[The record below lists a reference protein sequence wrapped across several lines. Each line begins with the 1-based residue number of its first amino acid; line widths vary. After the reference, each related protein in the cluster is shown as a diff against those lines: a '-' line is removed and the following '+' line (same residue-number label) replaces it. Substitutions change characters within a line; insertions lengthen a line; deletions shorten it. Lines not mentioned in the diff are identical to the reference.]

1 MSKLLDNK
9 LTLKDKEMILLRNS
23 IDKSKLKTGKKIV
36 QSDEIQYMIEI
47 LEKFLRNKKLICYGG
62 TAINN
67 ILPVEYQFY
76 DKKIE
81 IPDYDFFSKTALDDA
96 KELANIYF
104 KNGFQ
109 DVEAKAGVHEG
120 TFKVFV
126 NFIPIADIT
135 YLDPVIFNNL
145 LKNSLKVNGIHYSPP
160 NFLRMAM
167 YLELS
172 RPEGDVSRWEKV
184 LTRLTLLN
192 KQFPLENKVCSENDF
207 FKNYQKLTADI
218 DVQDIVKNSLIDQGV
233 VFFGA
238 LAFSLYSKYL
248 PQKKGKIMRNQVRFD
263 VLSNDP
269 KSCYLIV
276 KERLNTYGYKDVKI
290 VKHNATD
297 DVLGTHF
304 EVIING
310 ETMCMI
316 FKAIACYSYNKI
328 KLNNRTV
335 KVASIETIL
344 SFYLLFIYLDKE
356 YFDEK
361 RLLCMAEYIFKIQKK
376 DKLKNKGILKRFSIN
391 CYGKQATLKEIR
403 INKSKKFK
411 ELQNKRHT
419 KEWNK
424 HFLRYVPSD
433 VEKLKSKKRTLK
445 NKKQYS
451 NFKNIFRLF
460 H

>member
-1 MSKLLDNK
+1 MSNLPDNNLRVK
-9 LTLKDKEMILLRNS
+9 EKEMILLRDS

-36 QSDEIQYMIEI
+36 QSDEIKNMIEI
-47 LEKFLRNKKLICYGG
+47 LENFLRKKKLICYGG

-67 ILPVEYQFY
+67 ILPLEYQFY

-104 KNGFQ
+104 EKGFQ

-120 TFKVFV
+120 TYKVFV

-135 YLDPVIFNNL
+135 HLDEVIFNNL
-145 LKNSLKVNGIHYSPP
+145 LKNSLKVNGINYSPP

-172 RPEGDVSRWEKV
+172 RPDGDVSRWEKV
-184 LTRLTLLN
+184 LTRLTVLN
-192 KQFPLENKVCSENDF
+192 KQYPLENKICSENAF
-207 FKNYQKLTADI
+207 LENYQKFNADKE
-218 DVQDIVKNSLIDQGV
+218 VRDIIQSSLIDQGV

-248 PQKKGKIMRNQVRFD
+248 PQKKGKIMKNQVRFD
-263 VLSNDP
+263 VLSNEP

-276 KERLNTYGYKDVKI
+276 KERLNTHGYKDVKI
-290 VKHNATD
+290 VKHDATD
-297 DVLGTHF
+297 DVLGIHY
-304 EVIING
+304 EIIVNG
-310 ETMCMI
+310 ETMCMV
-316 FKAIACYSYNKI
+316 FKTIACYSYNKI
-328 KLNNRTV
+328 QLNNRFV

-344 SFYLLFIYLDKE
+344 SFYLLFIYLDKS

-376 DKLKNKGILKRFSIN
+376 NKLKNKGILKRFSIN
-391 CYGKQATLKEIR
+391 CYGKQATMKEIR
-403 INKSKKFK
+403 LNKSKKFI
-411 ELQNKRHT
+411 ELKKKRFT
-419 KEWNK
+419 KKWDK
-424 HFLRYVPSD
+424 HFLRYVPSN
-433 VEKLKSKKRTLK
+433 VEKSKLKKKTLK
-445 NKKQYS
+445 KKIKYS
-451 NFKNIFRLF
+451 NLKNIFKLF